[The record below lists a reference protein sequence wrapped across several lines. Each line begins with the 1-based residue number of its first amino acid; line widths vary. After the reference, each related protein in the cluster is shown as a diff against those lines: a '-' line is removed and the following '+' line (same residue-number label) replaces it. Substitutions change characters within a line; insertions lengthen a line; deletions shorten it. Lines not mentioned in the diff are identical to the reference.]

1 MLGELFLIFLQIGA
15 FTFGGGYAMVPLIQ
29 REVCTKQG
37 WLTDQDFLNCLALA
51 QSAPGPLAINTA
63 AYIGYRLRGTAGALV
78 AVLGAALP
86 SFAIII
92 VVASFFNRFAT
103 LAPVQAAF
111 RGMRPAIFML
121 MAYAVASLG
130 KKTLHDK
137 FSIIVAMMSLG
148 LLLLGLPTFVV
159 LILAGT
165 IGYVRGGKRDA
176 SSS

>member
-1 MLGELFLIFLQIGA
+1 MLAKLFLTFFQIGA

-29 REVCTKQG
+29 REVCSRQR
-37 WLTDQDFLNCLALA
+37 WLTDEEFLNCLALA

-63 AYIGYRLRGTAGALV
+63 AYIGYKLRGKAGLFV

-86 SFAIII
+86 SFMIII
-92 VVASFFNRFAT
+92 AVASLFQRFAD
-103 LAPVQAAF
+103 LSPVQAAF

-121 MAYAVASLG
+121 MAYAVISLS

-137 FSIIVAMMSLG
+137 FSLVVAAVALV
-148 LLLLGLPTFVV
+148 LLLLGLPTFLV

-165 IGYVRGGKRDA
+165 LGFFRGGKHDA
-176 SSS
+176 SAS